1 MRPLDPLDGTTG
13 SAAGDGTQFLT
24 FALGAEEY
32 GVAILN
38 VQEIKGYST
47 VTPIP
52 NTPAYVKGVMNLR
65 GTIVPVIDLRL
76 RLGMPPAEYG
86 PFTVIVVLA
95 VGTKIVGTIVDAV
108 SDVLRIPD
116 ADVQP
121 TPSFGGAVDTRFIA
135 GIARANE
142 KLVVLLDVDTMLRH
156 EDLSA
161 LDDPSGVP
169 G

>member
-1 MRPLDPLDGTTG
+1 MRSPASFDAPGTGPT
-13 SAAGDGTQFLT
+13 DGTQFLT

-38 VQEIKGYST
+38 VQEIKGYAP

-52 NTPAYVKGVMNLR
+52 NTPAWVRGVMNLR

-95 VGTKIVGTIVDAV
+95 LAAKVVGAIVDTV
-108 SDVLRIPD
+108 SDVLTIAD
-116 ADVQP
+116 ADVQQ
-121 TPSFGGAVDTRFIA
+121 TPDLGVGIDVRFVA
-135 GIARANE
+135 GIAQAAE
-142 KLVVLLDVDTMLRH
+142 TLVILLDAEALLRH
-156 EDLSA
+156 DELGSIDE
-161 LDDPSGVP
+161 PRGV